1 MQQVKSISEEFLQQM
16 FLAVLRIKYEVKE
29 ASFKDNDTVISFKL
43 PETKESKYVTPQFFN
58 YKTDKFVCNKE
69 TFKGEVG
76 VMTMTNTYA
85 AMSNAKELKVTL
97 KKNEKEVFKNEHGDW
112 EIDFRFVKDIVK
124 IIAHS

>member
-1 MQQVKSISEEFLQQM
+1 MKSISEEFLQQM

-43 PETKESKYVTPQFFN
+43 PGTKDVKQVTPQFFN
-58 YKTDKFVCNKE
+58 YKTDKFVCNTE

-85 AMSNAKELKVTL
+85 TMSNAKKL
-97 KKNEKEVFKNEHGDW
+97 KKAIRLHKEEVSKNGHGDW
-112 EIDFRFVKDIVK
+112 QISFEFVNDVVK
-124 IIAHS
+124 IIAKA